1 MKIAIFTETYFPFIS
16 GVVTHIETLKNCL
29 EREGHEVLIVTTNP
43 KALCHYVKDNV
54 LYCPAI
60 PLKRIYGYGFSNPLN
75 IQRLRIIRDFDPD
88 IIHIHTEFSM
98 GIFAQFA
105 ARKLKKPIVYTLH
118 TMYDDYMFYVAPE
131 RFQNMVKPAAHVYF
145 RKVANRATEII
156 GPSPKVVEFLRR
168 CGVERHIN
176 IIPNI
181 VDLSDFMP
189 ENVSPD
195 AVAKARAALGI
206 HDGDT
211 AVCFVGRLGKEK
223 SIDVLID
230 FFAAH
235 FRGQGRFK
243 LFIIGDG
250 PERQNLEEQIRALG
264 VGDQVRLLGRIEH
277 NELPPYYHACDL
289 FATASLSEM
298 NSISMLEAM
307 ASGLYV
313 VQRLDIY
320 NQEQIVPG
328 ENGNVFT
335 DAAGMAALLRE
346 EDALSP
352 AERAKRRETV
362 SAFTQRYGEKEF
374 IRAVLHVYERAV
386 AEYALKQK
394 ARENAKDKGVSAK

>member
-16 GVVTHIETLKNCL
+16 GVVTHIETLKKCL
-29 EREGHEVLIVTTNP
+29 EREGHEVMIVTTNP
-43 KALCHYVKDNV
+43 KAICHYVKDGV

-60 PLKRIYGYGFSNPLN
+60 PLRRIYGYGFSNPIN

-105 ARKLKKPIVYTLH
+105 ARKLKRPIVYTLH

-145 RKVANRATEII
+145 RKVANQATEII
-156 GPSPKVVEFLRR
+156 GPSFKVVEFLRR

-189 ENVSPD
+189 ENADPG
-195 AVAKARAALGI
+195 AVARTRAALGI
-206 HDGDT
+206 REGDT

-230 FFAAH
+230 YFAAH
-235 FRGQGRFK
+235 FCGAERFK

-250 PERQNLEEQIRALG
+250 PERANLDEQIRRLRLEN
-264 VGDQVRLLGRIEH
+264 QVRMLGRIEH
-277 NELPPYYHACDL
+277 AELPPYYHACDL

-313 VQRLDIY
+313 LQRLDIY
-320 NQEQIVPG
+320 NRNQIVPG

-335 DAAGMAALLRE
+335 DADGMAALLRE
-346 EDALSP
+346 EDALSSDRR
-352 AERAKRRETV
+352 AERRRTV
-362 SAFTQRYGEKEF
+362 SAFTQRYGEKDF
-374 IRAVLHVYERAV
+374 IRAVLNVYDRAIAEHV
-386 AEYALKQK
+386 LKQK
-394 ARENAKDKGVSAK
+394 AKETVKKKSRR

>member
-16 GVVTHIETLKNCL
+16 GVVTHIETLKKCL

-43 KALCHYVKDNV
+43 KAICHYVKDGV

-60 PLKRIYGYGFSNPLN
+60 PLRRIYGYGFSNPVN

-88 IIHIHTEFSM
+88 VIHIHTEFSM

-105 ARKLKKPIVYTLH
+105 ARKLKRPIVYTLH

-156 GPSPKVVEFLRR
+156 GPSLKVVEFLRR

-189 ENVSPD
+189 ENVSPE
-195 AVAKARAALGI
+195 AVARTRAAIGI
-206 HDGDT
+206 REGDT

-235 FRGQGRFK
+235 FGGEKRFK

-250 PERQNLEEQIRALG
+250 PERANLDEQIHRLG
-264 VGDQVRLLGRIEH
+264 METQVRMLGRIEH
-277 NELPPYYHACDL
+277 AELPPYYHACDL

-320 NQEQIVPG
+320 NRNQIVPG

-335 DAAGMAALLRE
+335 NADEMAALLRE

-352 AERAKRRETV
+352 AGRAARRKTV
-362 SAFTQRYGEKEF
+362 SAYTQRYGEKDF
-374 IRAVLHVYERAV
+374 IRAVLNVYDRAI

-394 ARENAKDKGVSAK
+394 AKETVKKKGSR

>member
-29 EREGHEVLIVTTNP
+29 EREGHEVMIVTTNP
-43 KALCHYVKDNV
+43 KALCHYVKDGV

-75 IQRLRIIRDFDPD
+75 IQRLRIIRDFNPD

-105 ARKLKKPIVYTLH
+105 ARKLKRPIVYTLH

-131 RFQNMVKPAAHVYF
+131 RFQNMVKPAAHIYF
-145 RKVANRATEII
+145 RQVANRATEII
-156 GPSPKVVEFLRR
+156 GPSVKVVEFLRR

-189 ENVSPD
+189 ENVDPE
-195 AVAKARAALGI
+195 AIAGIRASLGI
-206 HDGDT
+206 REGDT

-223 SIDVLID
+223 SINVLID
-230 FFAAH
+230 AFAAH
-235 FRGQGRFK
+235 FCGEDRFK

-250 PERQNLEEQIRALG
+250 PERANLDEQIRRLG
-264 VGDQVRLLGRIEH
+264 MEKQVRLLGRIEH
-277 NELPPYYHACDL
+277 AELPPYYHACDL

-320 NQEQIVPG
+320 NRSQIVPG

-335 DAAGMAALLRE
+335 DADGMAALLRE

-352 AERAKRRETV
+352 AERAARRKTV
-362 SAFTQRYGEKEF
+362 SAFTQRYGEKDF
-374 IRAVLHVYERAV
+374 IRAVLNVYDRA
-386 AEYALKQK
+386 AAKYALKQK
-394 ARENAKDKGVSAK
+394 AKETAKKNEGR

>member
-1 MKIAIFTETYFPFIS
+1 MRVAIFTETYFPFIS

-29 EREGHEVLIVTTNP
+29 EREGHEVMIVTTNP
-43 KALCHYVKDNV
+43 KAVCHYVKDGV

-75 IQRLRIIRDFDPD
+75 IQRLRILREFDPD

-98 GIFAQFA
+98 GIFALFA

-145 RKVANRATEII
+145 RRVANRATEII

-181 VDLSDFMP
+181 VDLSDFRE
-189 ENVSPD
+189 ENVSAA
-195 AVAKARAALGI
+195 AVADVRGRLGI
-206 HDGDT
+206 REGDV

-230 FFAAH
+230 AFSAH
-235 FRGQGRFK
+235 FRGEDRFR

-250 PERQNLEEQIRALG
+250 PERENLERQIERLG
-264 VGDQVRLLGRIEH
+264 VEEQVRLLGRIEH
-277 NELPPYYHACDL
+277 TELPPYYHACDL

-313 VQRLDIY
+313 IQRLDVY
-320 NQEQIVPG
+320 NREQISPG
-328 ENGNVFT
+328 ENGDLFT
-335 DAAGMAALLRE
+335 TADEMASLLRE
-346 EDALSP
+346 QAMLPQEQRLARR
-352 AERAKRRETV
+352 RAV
-362 SAFTQRYGEKEF
+362 SAYTQRYGEKDF
-374 IRAVLHVYERAV
+374 IRSVLGVYERAR
-386 AEYALKQK
+386 AKHALKMK
-394 ARENAKDKGVSAK
+394 VRENVKQKGER

>member
-16 GVVTHIETLKNCL
+16 GVVTHIKTLKECL
-29 EREGHEVLIVTTNP
+29 EQKGHEVLIVTTSP
-43 KALCHYVKDNV
+43 KAVCHYVKDGI

-60 PLKRIYGYGFSNPLN
+60 PLKRIYGYGVSNPVN
-75 IQRLRIIRDFDPD
+75 IQRLRIIKEFNPD
-88 IIHIHTEFSM
+88 LIHIHTEFSM
-98 GIFAQFA
+98 GIFGLFA

-131 RFQNMVKPAAHVYF
+131 RFENMVKPAAHLYF

-156 GPSPKVVEFLRR
+156 GPSLKVVEFLRR

-176 IIPNI
+176 IIPNT
-181 VDLSDFMP
+181 VDLSDFKAQ
-189 ENVSPD
+189 NVSAQD
-195 AVAKARAALGI
+195 IAAVRQSLGI
-206 HDGDT
+206 QDGDT

-230 FFAAH
+230 YFAKH
-235 FRGQGRFK
+235 FQDEPSYK

-250 PERQNLEEQIRALG
+250 PEKNNLTQQIRSLG
-264 VGDQVRLLGRIEH
+264 AEKQIKLLGRVEH
-277 NELPPYYHACDL
+277 TALPPYYHACDL

-320 NQEQIVPG
+320 NQNQISPG
-328 ENGNVFT
+328 ENGSTFT
-335 DAAGMAALLRE
+335 TSEEMAALLRE
-346 EDALSP
+346 EAAMDP
-352 AERAKRRETV
+352 KQRAERRLRVT
-362 SAFTQRYGEKEF
+362 AFTERYGEKEF
-374 IRAVLHVYERAV
+374 IKAVLNVYARAI
-386 AEYALKQK
+386 ARHDMKMQLKAK
-394 ARENAKDKGVSAK
+394 AKNTGKKVK

>member
-16 GVVTHIETLKNCL
+16 GVVTHIETLKKCL

-43 KALCHYVKDNV
+43 KAICHYVKDGV

-60 PLKRIYGYGFSNPLN
+60 PLRRIYGYGFSNPVN

-88 IIHIHTEFSM
+88 VIHIHTEFSM

-105 ARKLKKPIVYTLH
+105 ARKLKRPIVYTLH

-156 GPSPKVVEFLRR
+156 GPSLKVVEFLRR

-189 ENVSPD
+189 ENVSPE
-195 AVAKARAALGI
+195 AVARTRAALGI
-206 HDGDT
+206 REGDT

-230 FFAAH
+230 SFATH
-235 FRGQGRFK
+235 FCGEERFK

-250 PERQNLEEQIRALG
+250 PERANLDEQIRRLG
-264 VGDQVRLLGRIEH
+264 MENQVQMLGRIEH
-277 NELPPYYHACDL
+277 IELPPYYHACDL

-320 NQEQIVPG
+320 NRNQIVPG

-335 DAAGMAALLRE
+335 NADELAALLRE

-352 AERAKRRETV
+352 SGRAVRRKTV
-362 SAFTQRYGEKEF
+362 SAYTQRYGEKDF
-374 IRAVLHVYERAV
+374 IRAVLNVYDRAI

-394 ARENAKDKGVSAK
+394 AKETVKKKSGR

>member
-16 GVVTHIETLKNCL
+16 GVVTHIETLKKCL
-29 EREGHEVLIVTTNP
+29 EREGHEVMIVTTNP
-43 KALCHYVKDNV
+43 KAVCHYVKDGV

-60 PLKRIYGYGFSNPLN
+60 PLKRIYGYGFSNPVN

-105 ARKLKKPIVYTLH
+105 ARKLKRPIVYTLH
-118 TMYDDYMFYVAPE
+118 TMYDDYMFYVAPQ

-156 GPSPKVVEFLRR
+156 GPSAKVVEFLRR

-189 ENVSPD
+189 ENVAPE
-195 AVAKARAALGI
+195 AVARARAALGI
-206 HDGDT
+206 CEGDT

-235 FRGQGRFK
+235 FYGEERFK

-250 PERQNLEEQIRALG
+250 PERANLDDQIRRLG
-264 VGDQVRLLGRIEH
+264 VEKQVRMLGRIEH
-277 NELPPYYHACDL
+277 AELPPYYHACDL

-320 NQEQIVPG
+320 NRNQIVPG

-335 DAAGMAALLRE
+335 NADEMAKLLRE

-352 AERAKRRETV
+352 AARAKRRKTV
-362 SAFTQRYGEKEF
+362 SEFTQRYGEKDF
-374 IRAVLHVYERAV
+374 IRAVLNVYDRAI

-394 ARENAKDKGVSAK
+394 AKETAKEKGGR